1 MRKYSRQREVIRQ
14 VLASTDTHP
23 TAADLYESIRKV
35 LPRVSLGTVYR
46 NLAQLRDGGE
56 ILSLSV
62 GDGCE
67 RFDARTRDHLHL
79 CCTSCGSIKDA
90 PLDCDPA
97 QSVPEGEFL
106 AGIGVY
112 VIYGICKD
120 CLINNKFGG

>member
-1 MRKYSRQREVIRQ
+1 MKKYSRQREVIRQ
-14 VLASTDTHP
+14 VLASMDTHP
-23 TAADLYESIRKV
+23 TAAIIYDRVKKV

-62 GDGCE
+62 GDGSE

-79 CCTSCGSIKDA
+79 YCTSCGSIRDV

-106 AGIGVY
+106 AGNGVY

-120 CLINNKFGG
+120 CLIENNFGG